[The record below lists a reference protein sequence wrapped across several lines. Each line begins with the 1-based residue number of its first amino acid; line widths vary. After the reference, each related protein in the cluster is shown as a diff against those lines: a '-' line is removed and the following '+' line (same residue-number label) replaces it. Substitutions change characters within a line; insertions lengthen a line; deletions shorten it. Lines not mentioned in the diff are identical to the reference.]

1 MFQNGQTEHK
11 SIFKAFVQCPKAY
24 IDINKSRRHRVSD
37 FYSKTSGFIRIVE
50 GEVCS

>member
-1 MFQNGQTEHK
+1 MFRTDKLHR
-11 SIFKAFVQCPKAY
+11 PKAY
-24 IDINKSRRHRVSD
+24 IDINKSRRRRVSD

>member
-24 IDINKSRRHRVSD
+24 IDTSRVKFVR
-37 FYSKTSGFIRIVE
+37 SKKV
-50 GEVCS
+50 